1 MFRMAWYRFFTLA
14 LLGLVSCAELDD
26 GLQKSADAIAPKDY
40 VSGKRE
46 LNPVSEKEE
55 ISQAIRT
62 RDKIFAIASEQ
73 NIPIDNDK
81 ETLAQLQDIMSRIA
95 KISHR
100 PDLPWEIHLIES
112 NDDNAIAV
120 GGGKLFF
127 FRGLFGGLVN
137 GRNENEI
144 AAVMAHEMGH
154 VVARHIGKTQG
165 RALAAAISDKAKKTL
180 SGDLYKAS
188 FSTLQENEADK
199 IGILYMALA
208 GFDPTDAPSIW
219 ARADAKH
226 GSDPK
231 SRHYAY
237 DHALNAD
244 RFSKTNTLS
253 ILALAYYKGQGI
265 ENPDYTHILESN
277 ELTGKKRGDEGSG
290 AASIL
295 MATLHTYTSH
305 LDAKN
310 EELSR
315 QIKKN
320 QDQLDAQRLS
330 KVSYQIKD
338 TTAGYRGI
346 FGSFQNLSNRAVKGA
361 TVTVTYISSFGTV
374 VHTEDIPI
382 NDVTVYPGQSVQ
394 WTTSLK
400 NVPGA
405 AGIRVRPTDITW

>member
-1 MFRMAWYRFFTLA
+1 MAWHWFFILT
-14 LLGLVSCAELDD
+14 LLGLVGCAELDN
-26 GLQKSADAIAPKDY
+26 GLQKTADAMAPKDY

-55 ISQAIRT
+55 ISQAIQS
-62 RDKIFAIASEQ
+62 RDKILAIARAQ
-73 NIPIDNDK
+73 NIPVDTDK
-81 ETLAQLQDIMSRIA
+81 ESLAQLQDIMSRIA

-112 NDDNAIAV
+112 PDDNAFTV

-127 FRGLFGGLVN
+127 FRGLFGGTVN
-137 GRNENEI
+137 GSNENEI
-144 AAVMAHEMGH
+144 AAVIAHEIGH

-165 RALAAAISDKAKKTL
+165 QALAAVISDKAQKTL
-180 SGDLYKAS
+180 SRDLYKAS
-188 FSTLQENEADK
+188 FSTLQENDADK
-199 IGILYMALA
+199 VGILYMALA

-231 SRHYAY
+231 SWRYAY
-237 DHALNAD
+237 DHALNAE

-265 ENPDYTHILESN
+265 ENPDYRQILESN
-277 ELTGKKRGDEGSG
+277 KLTGKKRGDEGSG

-295 MATLHTYTSH
+295 TATLHTYTSH

-315 QIKKN
+315 QIKMN
-320 QDQLDAQRLS
+320 QDLLDAQRLS

-346 FGSFQNLSNRAVKGA
+346 FGSFQNLSTRVVKGA
-361 TVTVTYISSFGTV
+361 TVTVTYVNSAGTV
-374 VHTEDIPI
+374 MHTEDVPI
-382 NDVTVYPGQSVQ
+382 NDVTVYPGQSMQ
-394 WTTSLK
+394 WTTLLK

-405 AGIRVRPTDITW
+405 TGIRVQPTDITW